1 MAPAPPHRLTVLMS
15 ALRVAALIAATMTTG
30 LMAGV
35 FGLYQHTVM
44 RGLARTDDRTFVGAF
59 QAIDRAII
67 NPWFMASFA
76 GALILTAAA
85 ALLNPG
91 RSLRPW
97 ILTALALYLA
107 VVIITMAINVPM
119 NDALK
124 AAGAPDQIP
133 DLAAVRAAFDET
145 RWLTWNLIR
154 TLATTTAFG
163 ALCWALTASR
173 P

>member
-1 MAPAPPHRLTVLMS
+1 MS

-44 RGLARTDDRTFVGAF
+44 QGLARTDDRTFVGAF

-67 NPWFMASFA
+67 NPWFMASFL

-85 ALLNPG
+85 ALLNSG
-91 RSLRPW
+91 RSLLPW

-107 VVIITMAINVPM
+107 VVIITMAVNVPM
-119 NDALK
+119 NNALK

-133 DLAAVRAAFDET
+133 DLAAVRAGFDEA

-154 TLATTTAFG
+154 TLATTAAFG

-173 P
+173 ITSG